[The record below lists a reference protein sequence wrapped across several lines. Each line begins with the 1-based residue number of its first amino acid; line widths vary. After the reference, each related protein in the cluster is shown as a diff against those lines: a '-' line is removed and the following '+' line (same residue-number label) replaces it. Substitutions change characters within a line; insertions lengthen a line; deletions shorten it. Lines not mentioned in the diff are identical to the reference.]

1 MREVSFCPVFYHTL
15 PSHVISAWLYL
26 PRSSLPA
33 QPVTQAHRRSL
44 NLDVDHK
51 CEGESNQK
59 FPYVDEDTGYAMI
72 QPHQA
77 GSYSILEG
85 IENRLMPEVQAVGD
99 QAYPAERSPLEEAFD
114 RTCIKENDH
123 DATAIGHREA
133 KLIGPTEDN
142 QHPDSLLFLTLST
155 LA

>member
-1 MREVSFCPVFYHTL
+1 
-15 PSHVISAWLYL
+15 
-26 PRSSLPA
+26 
-33 QPVTQAHRRSL
+33 
-44 NLDVDHK
+44 
-51 CEGESNQK
+51 
-59 FPYVDEDTGYAMI
+59 MI

-133 KLIGPTEDN
+133 KLIGPTEGLEQAGKYRPNPQNGIGIVAHRHEQESQDTGAPQPRAEPLYPARVFLPGVGVTYIGITEDK